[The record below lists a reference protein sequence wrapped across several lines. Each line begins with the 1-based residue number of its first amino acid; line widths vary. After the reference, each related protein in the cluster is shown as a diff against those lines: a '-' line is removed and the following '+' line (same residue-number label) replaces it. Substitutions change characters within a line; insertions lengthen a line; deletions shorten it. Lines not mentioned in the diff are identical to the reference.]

1 MKFKF
6 RIERLGRQIKSSDES
21 INNQLDEL
29 RSVEASLD
37 ESNLAKMKGL
47 RETEE
52 KFNRFLGTFP
62 EYKTN
67 EISLL
72 ESKEKSIKSELEKLK
87 IIRYDRSYFLCK
99 TYFQTKT

>member
-1 MKFKF
+1 
-6 RIERLGRQIKSSDES
+6 
-21 INNQLDEL
+21 
-29 RSVEASLD
+29 
-37 ESNLAKMKGL
+37 MKGL

-87 IIRYDRSYFLCK
+87 VIR
-99 TYFQTKT
+99 